1 MCADLGIYNGF
12 DPFIVDIG
20 VSLDSSKKH
29 VSIKNLHD
37 TGAKQLFAVEL
48 VSVLSPN
55 TEKGDFF

>member
-12 DPFIVDIG
+12 DPFIAGIG

-37 TGAKQLFAVEL
+37 TRQAV
-48 VSVLSPN
+48 VCCGVLSPN